1 MLRGAAEDF
10 LAEAKRHDDNAAL
23 CLSHRA
29 LGTSFVTM
37 GNFLAGRSELEQAR
51 SLYDPANHPRFRY
64 QFGQDIGAAALCYL
78 CWSLW
83 HLGHVEQALEAASE
97 AMAIANASSHPHT
110 LVYTICHARGML
122 DICRG
127 RTEDMRSYAGTVVAL
142 STDHGFPFWRAGGQI
157 FEGWAATCEGDADQG
172 LEILEEG
179 LSAWR
184 STGARLW
191 LPIFLSLK
199 ARAYAKA
206 GRSKA
211 ALQAIDEAIAVSAE
225 TSERWAIAE
234 VLRIKARLI
243 LAAGNAEFDE
253 MEALLVSSL
262 ETARE
267 QKARSWELR
276 TACDL
281 ASLWLE
287 RGRREAAVELLQASY
302 QQFGEG
308 YETPDLEC
316 AKALLDGCSASR
328 SS

>member
-1 MLRGAAEDF
+1 
-10 LAEAKRHDDNAAL
+10 
-23 CLSHRA
+23 
-29 LGTSFVTM
+29 
-37 GNFLAGRSELEQAR
+37 
-51 SLYDPANHPRFRY
+51 
-64 QFGQDIGAAALCYL
+64 
-78 CWSLW
+78 
-83 HLGHVEQALEAASE
+83 
-97 AMAIANASSHPHT
+97 
-110 LVYTICHARGML
+110 
-122 DICRG
+122 
-127 RTEDMRSYAGTVVAL
+127 MRSYAGTVVAL